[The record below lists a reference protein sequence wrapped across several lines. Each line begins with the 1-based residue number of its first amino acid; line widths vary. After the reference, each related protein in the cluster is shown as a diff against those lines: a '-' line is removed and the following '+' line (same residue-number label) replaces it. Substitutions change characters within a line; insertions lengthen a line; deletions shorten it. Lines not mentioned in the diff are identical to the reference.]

1 MALSVSIG
9 KLTKLLII
17 TVKGDG
23 VGMADGPAEG
33 VVVGS
38 REGLVEG
45 VVVGCRDGPLEGV
58 VVGSREG
65 LVEGVVVGCRDGPLE
80 GVVGKIVELTTEKK
94 HQGT

>member
-58 VVGSREG
+58 VVGFRE
-65 LVEGVVVGCRDGPLE
+65 GPLE
-80 GVVGKIVELTTEKK
+80 GVVVGGRVGLAGSVNTRPEEVTVKMYTL
-94 HQGT
+94 